1 MFEREPITVVHE
13 GLLQFLTLSERK
25 QFAGNIRSLL
35 KVFGGAWITSD
46 VVIRESFER
55 FYPETK
61 QASTLKRVTEVT
73 GRSIAEDAFIDWE
86 AATSFFKEEGFAVE
100 RFNFKQIDLVPEM
113 RSRVFE
119 PQVLERI
126 EYEEVWVMRLIN

>member
-1 MFEREPITVVHE
+1 MRPNHT
-13 GLLQFLTLSERK
+13 
-25 QFAGNIRSLL
+25 
-35 KVFGGAWITSD
+35 
-46 VVIRESFER
+46 
-55 FYPETK
+55 PPP
-61 QASTLKRVTEVT
+61 
-73 GRSIAEDAFIDWE
+73 GRPT

-100 RFNFKQIDLVPEM
+100 RFKQIDFVPEM

>member
-1 MFEREPITVVHE
+1 M
-13 GLLQFLTLSERK
+13 
-25 QFAGNIRSLL
+25 
-35 KVFGGAWITSD
+35 
-46 VVIRESFER
+46 
-55 FYPETK
+55 
-61 QASTLKRVTEVT
+61 KRLAEVT
-73 GRSIAEDAFIDWE
+73 GRSIAEDAFVDWE

-100 RFNFKQIDLVPEM
+100 RFKQIDLVPEM

>member
-1 MFEREPITVVHE
+1 M
-13 GLLQFLTLSERK
+13 
-25 QFAGNIRSLL
+25 
-35 KVFGGAWITSD
+35 
-46 VVIRESFER
+46 
-55 FYPETK
+55 K

-100 RFNFKQIDLVPEM
+100 RFKQIDFVPEM

-119 PQVLERI
+119 PQALERI